1 MENIDMPGG
10 LQFRKSRMS
19 GSNGGGCVEVA
30 GDGEHVYVRNSREP
44 GGKVVAFTR
53 FEWECFID
61 GAQKH
66 EFDLETL

>member
-1 MENIDMPGG
+1 MEDLEISDE
-10 LQFRKSRMS
+10 LQFRKSAMS
-19 GSNGGGCVEVA
+19 SNNGGGCVEIA
-30 GDGEHVYVRNSREP
+30 GDREHVFVRNSRDP
-44 GGKVVAFTR
+44 HGLVIRFTR